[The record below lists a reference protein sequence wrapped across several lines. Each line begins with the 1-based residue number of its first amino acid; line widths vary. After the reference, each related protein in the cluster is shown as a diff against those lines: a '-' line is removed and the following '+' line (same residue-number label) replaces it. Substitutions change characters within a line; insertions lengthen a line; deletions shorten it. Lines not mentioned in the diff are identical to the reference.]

1 MYDTY
6 MIKSSVFQWHEAED
20 CIKVNFSDFNDFL
33 QIKEIHY
40 FKQCSRTHIS
50 CKNVFLLDQ
59 TKHICVSD
67 YTEFQ
72 NRDGSQSSR

>member
-33 QIKEIHY
+33 QIREIH
-40 FKQCSRTHIS
+40 
-50 CKNVFLLDQ
+50 
-59 TKHICVSD
+59 
-67 YTEFQ
+67 
-72 NRDGSQSSR
+72 